1 MFRTVAF
8 LVALSGMVACSSVSD
23 QSGNSSDQSGQS
35 GFTVGAAPPPGAGFA
50 GSQASP
56 PPTMTPQAGAMAPV
70 PSQPPNTG
78 VAGTQAPPAMMP
90 PAMQP
95 PAMMPD
101 EGPTLAMDECDLDT
115 QWMGDEYCILPPPAD
130 EGFQLRVGPSNYD
143 NPERQY
149 LVAPGEELTESVS
162 AVSGNTEDVYYYWR
176 QYRMRPGS
184 HHMIL
189 SRSSGGIGGGGRMG
203 GAQTPA
209 KDSPTGGVIPPE
221 NAGVGMQL
229 GARTPL
235 NFSLHYFNFTDQ
247 PILKD
252 VWVNVWYRDPSEVTE
267 AATEMFSMLS
277 MPSANITP
285 GRHAVISGN
294 CDVTGSGRILT
305 VYGHRHANNLR
316 FSVWHER
323 GAERTLLMEDYDWH
337 EPATL
342 EFSSLITN
350 KPPDPATKTAGG
362 HNGVVEVQDGDSLY
376 FECEVINMTNR
387 TFLGANEA
395 MDDEM
400 CIMIGDVV
408 GASVQAF
415 GCDQDVRDVR

>member
-1 MFRTVAF
+1 MYRIIAI
-8 LVALSGMVACSSVSD
+8 LVALSGMAACSSVSEP
-23 QSGNSSDQSGQS
+23 GNPSDQSGQS
-35 GFTVGAAPPPGAGFA
+35 GFPVNSVQPPPASGAA
-50 GSQASP
+50 GSQAPAPTVTAGQSGAMT
-56 PPTMTPQAGAMAPV
+56 PPTM
-70 PSQPPNTG
+70 QPPQN
-78 VAGTQAPPAMMP
+78 VAGMGAPPM
-90 PAMQP
+90 MQP
-95 PAMMPD
+95 QTPEPMQPD
-101 EGPTLAMDECDLDT
+101 GPTLAMDECDLNT
-115 QWMGDEYCILPPPAD
+115 QWLGDEYCILPPPAD

-149 LVAPGEELTESVS
+149 LVGPGEELTENIS
-162 AVSGNTEDVYYYWR
+162 AVSGNTTDVYYYWR

-189 SRSSGGIGGGGRMG
+189 SRVSGGIGGGGRMG

-235 NFSLHYFNFTDQ
+235 SFSLHYFNFTDQ

-252 VWVNVWYRDPSEVTE
+252 VWVNVWYRDASEVTE
-267 AATEMFSMLS
+267 PASEMFSMLS
-277 MPSANITP
+277 MPTANITP
-285 GRHAVISGN
+285 GRHAVISGS
-294 CDVTGSGRILT
+294 CDVTGTGRILT

-316 FSVWHER
+316 FGVWHER
-323 GAERTLLMEDYDWH
+323 GGMRTLLMEDYDWH

-342 EFSSLITN
+342 EFSSVITN
-350 KPPDPATKTAGG
+350 SPPNPAAKIAGG
-362 HNGVVEVQDGDSLY
+362 FNGVVNVQTGDSLY
-376 FECEVINMTNR
+376 FECEVINMTNS
-387 TFLGANEA
+387 TFRGANEA

-408 GASVQAF
+408 GARVAPFCTQS
-415 GCDQDVRDVR
+415 VRDVR